1 MAMPADPLS
10 KVQEGAV
17 AIVVMYRTL
26 RAAGMPVLA
35 AACYLAAVGR
45 LSGDDPDAEQ
55 GGM

>member
-1 MAMPADPLS
+1 MPAEPLG

-35 AACYLAAVGR
+35 ASAYLAALGR
-45 LSGDDPDAEQ
+45 LNGDDPDAE
-55 GGM
+55 